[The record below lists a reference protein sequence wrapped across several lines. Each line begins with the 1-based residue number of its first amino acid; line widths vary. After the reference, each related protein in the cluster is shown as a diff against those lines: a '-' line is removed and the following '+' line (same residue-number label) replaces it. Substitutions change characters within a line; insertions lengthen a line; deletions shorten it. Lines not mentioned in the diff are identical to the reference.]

1 MEKQQVLRIKLSD
14 YSLKLKVSKKTTIS
28 QLKQIIFKKTK
39 IEPLFQRIIGLN
51 HSTEDEEC
59 PLGVLNLQP
68 NHHITVTHLSKE
80 EIEKKM
86 NRIPEIVSDPEIDED
101 PENVED
107 LVSLEMISDV
117 TPPLLDIE
125 YVQEFTHRLK
135 KISEEPFEE
144 FLQNRKISSKL
155 VVLYFHEINNEKS
168 ENFFEHKFLDRKISV
183 LLNENFLLWMG
194 GIDEN
199 FSNKN
204 ELKELLNIK
213 EFPVMCVFDNST
225 ESFHIDTLHSTMD
238 VDSIIANLLHRRVE
252 YNPGTKKQLKPRLS
266 RKTSSRTLRKI
277 QDLEYEIAMNF
288 DKEKERLHNLVE
300 EDIQREE
307 IEKKLFEKSKLSKKE
322 KAQKSL
328 PQEPDQGT
336 ENVAKIKIRKQNN
349 EIIYR
354 FLGTEKLKILFTLV
368 ESKFPELGNYQLSS
382 NYPRLALSSNSENLE
397 NQTLQEAGLVPQA
410 MFFIREL
417 D

>member
-59 PLGVLNLQP
+59 PLGVLNLEP

-107 LVSLEMISDV
+107 LVSLQMLKDIV
-117 TPPLLDIE
+117 PPLLDIE
-125 YVQEFTHRLK
+125 YVQGFTHRLK

-144 FLQNRKISSKL
+144 FLLNRKISSKL
-155 VVLYFHEINNEKS
+155 VILYLHEMNNEKS

-183 LLNENFLLWMG
+183 LMNENFLLWMG

-199 FSNKN
+199 FPNTN

-213 EFPVMCVFDNST
+213 EFPVICAFDNST

-238 VDSIIANLLHRRVE
+238 VDSIITNLLHRRVE
-252 YNPGTKKQLKPRLS
+252 YNPGTKRQLKPRLS

-288 DKEKERLHNLVE
+288 DNEKERLHKLIE
-300 EDIQREE
+300 RDIQNEE
-307 IEKKLFEKSKLSKKE
+307 IEKELFEKSKLNKKE
-322 KAQKSL
+322 KAQKGL
-328 PQEPDQGT
+328 PQEPDQET

-368 ESKFPELGNYQLSS
+368 ESKFPELENYQLSS
-382 NYPRLALSSNSENLE
+382 NYPRLTLSSNSENLE

-410 MFFIREL
+410 MFFIRDL